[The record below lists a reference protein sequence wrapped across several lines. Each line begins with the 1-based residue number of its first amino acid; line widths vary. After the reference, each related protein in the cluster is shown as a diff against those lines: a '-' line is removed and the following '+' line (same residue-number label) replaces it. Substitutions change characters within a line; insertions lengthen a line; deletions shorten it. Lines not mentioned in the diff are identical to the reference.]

1 MFVGAGAAVA
11 LSAVGGF
18 VAVAIAVAG
27 VGVGVAGD
35 APHAV
40 SITHSARV
48 SRNSRNRT
56 VARLY
61 GGNKGQTHLRPARS
75 RRRTTGAYP
84 TG

>member
-1 MFVGAGAAVA
+1 VATAAAVTVA
-11 LSAVGGF
+11 AGVDVG
-18 VAVAIAVAG
+18 VAVAG
-27 VGVGVAGD
+27 E

-61 GGNKGQTHLRPARS
+61 GGDVWQPCPRCLLRG
-75 RRRTTGAYP
+75 TGSHAAQGVA
-84 TG
+84 TS